1 MEMTV
6 LELWP
11 TDPVAACKR
20 IYFDMY
26 EIRNYVVRSLS
37 ACSSEYLK
45 QQGVGTSGD
54 TEAAAALFPVAR
66 SDTNSVRVQIM
77 RDTLELPFTLRFRLS
92 AVDAALS
99 DARLRVQYVT
109 PSEGTVM
116 HAVRQECEGCG
127 VVVVGWGG
135 GGEGDGGGESG
146 AGRG

>member
-26 EIRNYVVRSLS
+26 EIRSYVVRSLS

-66 SDTNSVRVQIM
+66 SDTNSVRVQIT
-77 RDTLELPFTLRFRLS
+77 RRTLELPFTLRFRLS
-92 AVDAALS
+92 AVHAALS

-109 PSEGTVM
+109 PSEGTGM
-116 HAVRQECEGCG
+116 LAVRQ
-127 VVVVGWGG
+127 
-135 GGEGDGGGESG
+135 
-146 AGRG
+146 

>member
-26 EIRNYVVRSLS
+26 EIRSYVVRSLS

-54 TEAAAALFPVAR
+54 TEAAAAFVSGGTERHQQRESSDHAAYLGVAVHPPVPPLCR
-66 SDTNSVRVQIM
+66 PCCF
-77 RDTLELPFTLRFRLS
+77 E
-92 AVDAALS
+92 
-99 DARLRVQYVT
+99 
-109 PSEGTVM
+109 
-116 HAVRQECEGCG
+116 
-127 VVVVGWGG
+127 
-135 GGEGDGGGESG
+135 
-146 AGRG
+146 